1 MSSQVSLDSN
11 SNKRP
16 KLLAHLLRPLL
27 VLLLSAPVIALLLSL
42 ETAPRLV
49 TERQIS
55 AGELSRIETLLLEN
69 TPETPTS
76 ASLQELQLDSEEL
89 NLLLR
94 YATHVMDL
102 DADWAA
108 ATTLSDASMRV
119 ELSVR
124 IAQGAVPV
132 YLNIEA
138 DLVESENL
146 LRLDSLRI
154 GRIGVP
160 DRFLQFTLQRLQANL
175 ASGNVAYLDFSE
187 LINNVE
193 RVELTQDRMELAL
206 QWDPRLIGR
215 IGNQAQ
221 QLFITDA
228 DRERIIDYYEVIRNI
243 AAAVPNDIRAV
254 SINAF
259 LVPMFSLAEQKSLA
273 GSDPIAENRTAFQT
287 LALYLNQE
295 PIEQLIGSAA
305 AADVEV
311 APFIE
316 ARLHRRQ
323 DLAQHLISIAAIS
336 ASAGADLAQMLSTT
350 KEAYDARYR
359 SGFSFSDLTANSVGV
374 AMAELCTGNPAT
386 ARIMQ
391 NRLANLTSETDY
403 MPEVGSNRDGLSE
416 TDFNALYRDR
426 SSPEYQQRLAEIQT
440 IVESRPLFVDLL
452 PL

>member
-11 SNKRP
+11 NKKRP

-55 AGELSRIETLLLEN
+55 AEELSRIETLLLEN
-69 TPETPTS
+69 TPETPTN
-76 ASLQELQLDSEEL
+76 ASLQELQLDSQEL

-94 YATHVMDL
+94 YAAHVMNL
-102 DADWAA
+102 DSDWAA
-108 ATTLSDASMRV
+108 ATTLSDAAMRV

-124 IAQGAVPV
+124 IAQGPLPV

-138 DLVESENL
+138 DLVENENL
-146 LRLDSLRI
+146 LRLDALRI
-154 GRIGVP
+154 GRIGIP

-221 QLFITDA
+221 QLFITDE

-259 LVPMFSLAEQKSLA
+259 LVPMFALAEEKSQA

-295 PIEQLIGSAA
+295 PIDQLIGSAA
-305 AADVEV
+305 AAEIEL

-359 SGFSFSDLTANSVGV
+359 SGFSFSDLTANSIGV
-374 AMAELCTGNPAT
+374 AMAELCTLDAET
-386 ARIMQ
+386 AKVMQ
-391 NRLANLTSETDY
+391 SRLANLTSESDY

-426 SSPEYQQRLAEIQT
+426 SSPEYQQRLAEIQS
-440 IVESRPLFVDLL
+440 IIESRPLFSGLL
-452 PL
+452 P